1 MERYDEMRTNEDLN
15 QIDIYINE
23 VGGLLPYP
31 QSKKKEVLEELRVDV
46 LAAMKDSDGKS
57 PSIVFGTPHDTAK
70 NVCHAQNWHNNQ
82 AEWHI
87 RFFAWLIDWIF
98 LTIFLMA
105 IIGGGFL
112 VTLTFMS
119 YDEMKDEFS
128 KWEGSTY
135 DWNSASSQVWM
146 LMFIVLL
153 MCIIAIIVFFGYNI
167 GLEYYYGATIG
178 KKLLN
183 LIVVDQTGIR
193 ITWKQA
199 IIRNISKIL
208 VNYTFL
214 LPIDVLLGI
223 LKEKRDSKKAY
234 NQRGLDIIAETI
246 VVKLS

>member
-1 MERYDEMRTNEDLN
+1 MRTKEDLS
-15 QIDIYINE
+15 QIDLYINE
-23 VGGLLPYP
+23 VSRLLPYP
-31 QSKKKEVLEELRVDV
+31 QSMKKEVLEELRVDV
-46 LAAMKDSDGKS
+46 QAAMKDSGEKS
-57 PSIVFGTPHDTAK
+57 PSIVFGTPDDTAK
-70 NVCHAQNWHNNQ
+70 NVCHAQNWHNKQ

-87 RFFAWLIDWIF
+87 RFLAWVIDWIF
-98 LTIFLMA
+98 LAIFLM
-105 IIGGGFL
+105 IIMGGGFL

-119 YDEMKDEFS
+119 YDEMKDEFTQ
-128 KWEGSTY
+128 WESSTY
-135 DWNSASSQVWM
+135 DWNSASSEACM
-146 LMFIVLL
+146 LMFVILL
-153 MCIIAIIVFFGYNI
+153 MSIIAIIGFFGYNI

-208 VNYTFL
+208 VNYVFL

-223 LKEKRDSKKAY
+223 LRDKRDPNKAY

>member
-1 MERYDEMRTNEDLN
+1 MERYDQMSTKEDLS
-15 QIDIYINE
+15 QLDVYINE
-23 VGGLLPYP
+23 VSRLLPYP
-31 QSKKKEVLEELRVDV
+31 RSIKNEVLEELRIDV
-46 LAAMKDSDGKS
+46 QAAMKDSDGKS
-57 PSIVFGTPHDTAK
+57 PSTVFGTPHDTAK
-70 NVCHAQNWHNNQ
+70 NVCHAQNWHNKQ

-87 RFFAWLIDWIF
+87 RFFAWAIDWIF
-98 LTIFLMA
+98 LAIFLMI

-119 YDEMKDEFS
+119 YEEMKDEFS
-128 KWEGSTY
+128 KWESSTY

-153 MCIIAIIVFFGYNI
+153 MSIIAIIVFFGYNI
-167 GLEYYYGATIG
+167 GLEYYYGVTIG

-214 LPIDVLLGI
+214 LPIDVLLGT
-223 LKEKRDSKKAY
+223 LKEKKDSAKAY

-246 VVKLS
+246 VVKLG